1 MGINKNDIVK
11 HEQMT
16 TSEKRHR
23 RFSISS
29 SSFTSFTFNEI
40 IVQKEIV
47 SFVAT
52 KTERP
57 FNQFHL
63 KSKRHQLSIIDVSTK
78 GLGSNSTNWP
88 GKKHLSVSRDIFK
101 DHPSIDNEMTI

>member
-29 SSFTSFTFNEI
+29 SSFTFYKI

-52 KTERP
+52 KKVLLINSIQKAKDTKHT
-57 FNQFHL
+57 QF
-63 KSKRHQLSIIDVSTK
+63 
-78 GLGSNSTNWP
+78 
-88 GKKHLSVSRDIFK
+88 KKLL
-101 DHPSIDNEMTI
+101 T